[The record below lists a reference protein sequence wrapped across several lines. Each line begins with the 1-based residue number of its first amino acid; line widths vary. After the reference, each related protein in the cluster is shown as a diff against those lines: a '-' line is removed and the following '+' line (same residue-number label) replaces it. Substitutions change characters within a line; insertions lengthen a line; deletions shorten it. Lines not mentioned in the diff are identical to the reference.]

1 VEREGYTPLLTLSSP
16 DRFARWIPGEIRPR
30 RRCLEEIAALVH
42 PEIRPVSKASIIDWQ
57 DDVPVVELQSL
68 GIRVE
73 PGIDSFQSTLPVG
86 NFLLAADR
94 ILAKAEA
101 LLAEAGK
108 RIENGFVPPEPF
120 ALAPM
125 ASDRGTRFGCS
136 RSFEAIFPV
145 FSVRDC
151 RQCYGFRRL

>member
-1 VEREGYTPLLTLSSP
+1 MTT
-16 DRFARWIPGEIRPR
+16 
-30 RRCLEEIAALVH
+30 
-42 PEIRPVSKASIIDWQ
+42 
-57 DDVPVVELQSL
+57 PVVELQSL
-68 GIRVE
+68 EIRVE

-120 ALAPM
+120 TLAQWQ
-125 ASDRGTRFGCS
+125 ATVAQG
-136 RSFEAIFPV
+136 
-145 FSVRDC
+145 SVAAAA
-151 RQCYGFRRL
+151 